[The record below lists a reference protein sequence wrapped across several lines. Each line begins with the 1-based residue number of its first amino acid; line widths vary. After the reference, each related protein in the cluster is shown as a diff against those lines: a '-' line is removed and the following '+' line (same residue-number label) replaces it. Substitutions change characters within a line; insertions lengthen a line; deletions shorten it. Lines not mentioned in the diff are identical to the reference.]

1 MGRNEK
7 IIKPTIRDVAEHAN
21 VSVAT
26 VSRYLNNSPYIAKKS
41 VLKVEKA
48 IKELGYQ
55 PSIIAQGLNSGNTNV
70 IALAV
75 DDTNTETYGNDY
87 FLRIQYGLERELA
100 RNGYYLMIIPV
111 GGEKRGEL
119 EQIVKSGRIDGIVI
133 LNQLF
138 DEDMA
143 GMLEK
148 YDFPLIVAGRT
159 EIQNVLWIDIDNV
172 EAGRKATSILIQAG
186 AERIGFLTNSFD
198 KLFAY
203 ERMTGFRKEM
213 KKAGLKL
220 HESEIVDQLNT
231 EEDVI
236 NYIERNKNHLCS
248 AYVASDSK
256 IGFFLLRALKRIGK
270 KVPEEI
276 QVISFDDSIL
286 ASLAEPS
293 MTVINIDVAAL
304 GEKCADSILQEIQN
318 GKVTAN
324 KLLPVSVIRRNTV
337 R

>member
-1 MGRNEK
+1 MGRNDK

-48 IKELGYQ
+48 IEELGYQ

-111 GGEKRGEL
+111 GGEKRGGL
-119 EQIVKSGRIDGIVI
+119 EQIVKSGRIDGIVV
-133 LNQLF
+133 LNQLI
-138 DEDMA
+138 DEEMA
-143 GMLEK
+143 EMLRK
-148 YDFPLIVAGRT
+148 YDFPLVVAGRT
-159 EIQNVLWIDIDNV
+159 GISNIPWVDIDNV
-172 EAGRKATSILIQAG
+172 EAGRKATSILIQTG
-186 AERIGFLTNSFD
+186 AEKIGFLTNSFD
-198 KLFAY
+198 KLFAF
-203 ERMTGFRKEM
+203 ERMTGYKKEM
-213 KKAGLKL
+213 KKAGLKV
-220 HESEIVDQLNT
+220 EQSAVADQLNT
-231 EEDVI
+231 EEDVFS
-236 NYIERNKNHLCS
+236 YIDTHKNSLCN

-270 KVPEEI
+270 KVPDEI
-276 QVISFDDSIL
+276 QVISFDDSML
-286 ASLAEPS
+286 ATLAEPA
-293 MTVINIDVAAL
+293 MTVINIDVVAL
-304 GEKCADSILQEIQN
+304 GEKCAASIIQEINN
-318 GKVTAN
+318 GKVKTTS
-324 KLLPVSVIRRNTV
+324 LLPVSVIRRNTV
-337 R
+337 K